1 MKPVEDPLSPSPYI
15 PEEDDHEE
23 QIKGSHATK
32 LWTLDKE
39 EEEEEEEE
47 AAAASS
53 VEQQD
58 ASSFQ
63 EEAVVEESTE
73 PATTLPLQQE
83 KEEDDSCVR
92 EKLKRHRTE
101 VAGRVWIPEI
111 WGQED
116 LLKDW
121 TDCSAFDAA
130 LASNGILSAR
140 DALVRQGLKDTIG
153 LSVGNSC

>member
-47 AAAASS
+47 
-53 VEQQD
+53 
-58 ASSFQ
+58 
-63 EEAVVEESTE
+63 
-73 PATTLPLQQE
+73 E